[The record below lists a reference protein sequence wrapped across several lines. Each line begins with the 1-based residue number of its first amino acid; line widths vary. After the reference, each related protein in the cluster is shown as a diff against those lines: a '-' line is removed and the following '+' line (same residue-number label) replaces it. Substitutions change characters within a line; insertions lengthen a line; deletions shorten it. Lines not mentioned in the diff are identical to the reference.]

1 MATGRVEAPPG
12 QARNGRP
19 PTREGTRLRGQE
31 ASGGGLN
38 EPIRPNLASSRLL
51 LEGRLPRYY
60 FHTQNGD
67 RIRDDQG
74 EELADA
80 DAARNEALTVL
91 GEILRYRGR
100 AFWTTGLFSVI
111 VTDAEDGVAFSI
123 TAQASDAAPKGWSLP
138 KAGG

>member
-1 MATGRVEAPPG
+1 M
-12 QARNGRP
+12 
-19 PTREGTRLRGQE
+19 
-31 ASGGGLN
+31 
-38 EPIRPNLASSRLL
+38 
-51 LEGRLPRYY
+51 PRYF

-100 AFWTTGLFSVI
+100 AFWTTGSFSVI
-111 VTDAEDGVAFSI
+111 VTDEEGGVAFSI
-123 TAQASDAAPKGWSLP
+123 SAQASDAAPKGWSLS